1 MATIKAFPA
10 LRYNLEKTKEISSL
24 VTPPYDVISKHQQ
37 SQFYR
42 QGAHNLIRIILGQDK
57 KGDNQQNNKYTRAAA
72 YLDKW
77 TKEAILIRDKAPAI
91 YIYQQLFDF
100 EGKKLSRLGF
110 IGLLKLEPSGKG
122 VVFPHEKTF
131 CKPKE
136 DRLSLLK
143 STRANLSPIFGL
155 YSDSDSKI
163 ENLIKSRCLNKPLM
177 DFEFEQ
183 VRNRLWPVNDP
194 DFIISL
200 EKLTRN
206 KKIFI
211 ADGHHRYEVAC
222 LYDKL
227 TGKSQ
232 KADKPRR
239 AAEPRQL
246 NSAYIMMY
254 FSALESRGLKVLPTH
269 RVINNLPNVKLC
281 SLKQALA
288 KHFIIEHFTNYAD
301 LSQKLKS
308 AKITEH
314 FFGLYLGNKI
324 FYLLKLRKI
333 TNKNAKHPAG
343 SYKDLDV
350 VILHN
355 LIFKRILGIKE
366 ENSGDQQIL
375 YTREEG
381 VALNLV
387 DSKKYQAAFF
397 MNPPKPIQISAIS
410 ESLKKMP
417 HKSTYFYPKPLSGLV
432 INKLDMEGAS
442 HVAF

>member
-1 MATIKAFPA
+1 MAAIKAFPA
-10 LRYNLEKTKEISSL
+10 LRYNLEKIKEISSV
-24 VTPPYDVISKHQQ
+24 VTPPYDVISTYQQ

-42 QGAHNLIRIILGQDK
+42 SHTRNLIRIILGQEK

-77 TKEAILIRDKAPAI
+77 IKEGVFIQDRSPAI

-100 EGKKLSRLGF
+100 EGEEISRVGF

-136 DRLSLLK
+136 DRLSLLR

-155 YSDSDSKI
+155 YRDPDSKI
-163 ENLIKSRCLNKPLM
+163 ENIMKSACRGVPLL
-177 DFEFEQ
+177 DFEFERVQ
-183 VRNRLWPVNDP
+183 NRLWLINNPE
-194 DFIISL
+194 FITKL
-200 EKLTRN
+200 EKLTQD

-222 LYDKL
+222 LYNKL
-227 TGKSQ
+227 ISKTAKT
-232 KADKPRR
+232 
-239 AAEPRQL
+239 AEPHKL

-269 RVINNLPNVKLC
+269 RVINNLPDVKLS

-288 KHFIIEHFTNYAD
+288 KHFIIEDFTNYAK

-333 TNKNAKHPAG
+333 TVKNTKHPAG

-366 ENSGDQQIL
+366 EDSRDQQIL
-375 YTREEG
+375 YTREENL
-381 VALNLV
+381 AIQLV
-387 DSKKYQAAFF
+387 DSKKYQAAFL
-397 MNPPKPIQISAIS
+397 MNPPRPRQISAIS

-432 INKLDMEGAS
+432 INKLDMEGVS
-442 HVAF
+442 NVAF

>member
-10 LRYNLEKTKEISSL
+10 LRYNLKKIKEISL
-24 VTPPYDVISKHQQ
+24 VVTPPYDVISTYQQ

-42 QGAHNLIRIILGQDK
+42 QGAHNLIRIILGQEK

-194 DFIISL
+194 DFIISI

-269 RVINNLPNVKLC
+269 RVINNLPDVKLC

-288 KHFIIEHFTNYAD
+288 DYFIIEDFNNYKD
-301 LSQKLKS
+301 LSQRLTS
-308 AKITEH
+308 AKTSEH

-324 FYLLKLRKI
+324 FYLLKLKKTTKKTARH
-333 TNKNAKHPAG
+333 TRG
-343 SYKDLDV
+343 TYKDLDV
-350 VILHN
+350 VILHS
-355 LIFKRILGIKE
+355 LIFKKILGIKE
-366 ENSGDQQIL
+366 ENSRDQQIL
-375 YTREEG
+375 YTREE
-381 VALNLV
+381 NLAIQLV
-387 DSKKYQAAFF
+387 NSKKYQAAFF
-397 MNPPKPIQISAIS
+397 MNPPRPRQISAIS
-410 ESLKKMP
+410 ESLQKMP

-432 INKLDMEGAS
+432 INKLAMESEA

>member
-1 MATIKAFPA
+1 MAAIKAFQA
-10 LRYNLEKTKEISSL
+10 LRYNLEKIKEISSV
-24 VTPPYDVISKHQQ
+24 VTPPYDVISAYQQ

-42 QGAHNLIRIILGQDK
+42 AHTRNLIRIILGQEK

-77 TKEAILIRDKAPAI
+77 IKEGVFIQDKSPAI

-100 EGKKLSRLGF
+100 EGEKISRIGF
-110 IGLLKLEPSGKG
+110 IGLLKLEPSGKR

-136 DRLSLLK
+136 DRLSLLR

-155 YSDSDSKI
+155 YRDPDSKI
-163 ENLIKSRCLNKPLM
+163 ENLIKGACRGVPLL
-177 DFEFEQ
+177 DFEFEL
-183 VRNRLWPVNDP
+183 VRNRLWLINNPE
-194 DFIISL
+194 FITKL
-200 EKLTRN
+200 EKLTRD

-222 LYDKL
+222 LYNKL
-227 TGKSQ
+227 SGK
-232 KADKPRR
+232 
-239 AAEPRQL
+239 AARPHKL

-269 RVINNLPNVKLC
+269 RLINNLPDVKLY

-288 KHFIIEHFTNYAD
+288 KHFTIEDFTNYAD
-301 LSQKLKS
+301 LSRKLKS

-333 TNKNAKHPAG
+333 SDKNAKHPAG

-355 LIFKRILGIKE
+355 LIFKKILGIKE
-366 ENSGDQQIL
+366 ENSRDQQIL
-375 YTREEG
+375 YTREENL
-381 VALNLV
+381 AIQLV

-397 MNPPKPIQISAIS
+397 MNPPRPRQISAIS

-442 HVAF
+442 YVAF

>member
-1 MATIKAFPA
+1 MAVIKAFPA
-10 LRYNLEKTKEISSL
+10 LRYNLEKIEEISSV
-24 VTPPYDVISKHQQ
+24 VTPPYDVISRYQQ

-42 QGAHNLIRIILGQDK
+42 AHTRNLIRIILGQEK

-77 TKEAILIRDKAPAI
+77 IKEGVFIQDKSPAI

-100 EGKKLSRLGF
+100 EGEEISRIGF

-136 DRLSLLK
+136 DRLSLLR

-155 YSDSDSKI
+155 YRDPDSKI
-163 ENLIKSRCLNKPLM
+163 ENIIKSACRGVPLL

-183 VRNRLWPVNDP
+183 VRNRLWLINNPE
-194 DFIISL
+194 FITKL
-200 EKLTRN
+200 EKFTRD

-222 LYDKL
+222 LYNKL
-227 TGKSQ
+227 IRKTAK
-232 KADKPRR
+232 
-239 AAEPRQL
+239 AAEPHRL

-269 RVINNLPNVKLC
+269 RLINNLPGVKLS

-288 KHFIIEHFTNYAD
+288 KHFIIEDFTNYAK
-301 LSQKLKS
+301 LSRKLKS

-333 TNKNAKHPAG
+333 TDKNAKHPAG
-343 SYKDLDV
+343 SYKNLDV

-355 LIFKRILGIKE
+355 LIFKKILGIKE
-366 ENSGDQQIL
+366 ENSRDQQIL
-375 YTREEG
+375 YTREENL
-381 VALNLV
+381 AIQLV

-397 MNPPKPIQISAIS
+397 MNPPRPRQISAIS

-442 HVAF
+442 HVTF

>member
-1 MATIKAFPA
+1 MAIIKAFPA
-10 LRYNLEKTKEISSL
+10 LRYNLKKIKRISSV
-24 VTPPYDVISKHQQ
+24 VTTPYDVISKHQQ

-42 QGAHNLIRIILGQDK
+42 SNKYNLIRIILGK
-57 KGDNQQNNKYTRAAA
+57 EKTGDDQQNNKYTRAGAC
-72 YLDKW
+72 LDKW
-77 TKEAILIRDKAPAI
+77 IEEGVFIQDDAPAI
-91 YIYQQLFDF
+91 YIYQQLFDS
-100 EGKKLSRLGF
+100 ERKKVSRLGF
-110 IGLLKLEPSGKG
+110 IALLKLEPPGKG

-155 YSDSDSKI
+155 YSDPDSKI
-163 ENLIKSRCLNKPLM
+163 ENLIKNKCRNKPLL

-183 VRNRLWPVNDP
+183 VQNRLWMITDP
-194 DFIISL
+194 DFIIKL
-200 EKLTRN
+200 EEMTGS

-232 KADKPRR
+232 KAVKPRR
-239 AAEPRQL
+239 AAEPRKL

-269 RVINNLPNVKLC
+269 RVINNLPDVKLC

-288 KHFIIEHFTNYAD
+288 DYFIIEDFNNYKD
-301 LSQKLKS
+301 LSQRLTS
-308 AKITEH
+308 AKTSEH
-314 FFGLYLGNKI
+314 FFGMYLGNKI
-324 FYLLKLRKI
+324 FYLLKLKKTTKKTARH
-333 TNKNAKHPAG
+333 TRG
-343 SYKDLDV
+343 TYKDLDV
-350 VILHN
+350 VILHS
-355 LIFKRILGIKE
+355 LIFKKILGIKE
-366 ENSGDQQIL
+366 ENSRDQQIL
-375 YTREEG
+375 YTREE
-381 VALNLV
+381 NLAIQLV
-387 DSKKYQAAFF
+387 NSKKYQAAFF
-397 MNPPKPIQISAIS
+397 MNPPRPRQISAIS
-410 ESLKKMP
+410 ESLQKMP

-432 INKLDMEGAS
+432 INKLAMESEA

>member
-1 MATIKAFPA
+1 MAAIKAFPA
-10 LRYNLEKTKEISSL
+10 LRYNLEKIKEISSV
-24 VTPPYDVISKHQQ
+24 VTPPYDVISAYQQ

-42 QGAHNLIRIILGQDK
+42 AHTRNLIRIILGQEK

-77 TKEAILIRDKAPAI
+77 IKEGVFIQDKSPAI

-100 EGKKLSRLGF
+100 EGEKISRIGF

-136 DRLSLLK
+136 DRLSLLR
-143 STRANLSPIFGL
+143 STQANLSPIFGL
-155 YSDSDSKI
+155 YRDPDSKI
-163 ENLIKSRCLNKPLM
+163 ENLIKGACRGAPLL
-177 DFEFEQ
+177 DFEFELVQ
-183 VRNRLWPVNDP
+183 NRLWLINNPE
-194 DFIISL
+194 FITKL
-200 EKLTRN
+200 EKLTRD

-222 LYDKL
+222 LYNKL
-227 TGKSQ
+227 SGKAARLH
-232 KADKPRR
+232 KATQPHR
-239 AAEPRQL
+239 L

-269 RVINNLPNVKLC
+269 RLINNLPDVKLC

-288 KHFIIEHFTNYAD
+288 KHFIIEDFTNYAD
-301 LSQKLKS
+301 LSRKLKS

-324 FYLLKLRKI
+324 FYLLKLKKI
-333 TNKNAKHPAG
+333 RDKNAKHPAG

-355 LIFKRILGIKE
+355 LIFKKILGIKE
-366 ENSGDQQIL
+366 ENSRDQQIL
-375 YTREEG
+375 YTREENL
-381 VALNLV
+381 AIQLV
-387 DSKKYQAAFF
+387 DSKKYQTAFF
-397 MNPPKPIQISAIS
+397 MNPPRPRQISAIS

-442 HVAF
+442 YVAF

>member
-42 QGAHNLIRIILGQDK
+42 QGAHNLIRIILGQEK

-100 EGKKLSRLGF
+100 EGKRLSRLGF

-155 YSDSDSKI
+155 YSDPDSKI
-163 ENLIKSRCLNKPLM
+163 ENLIKNKCRNKPLL

-183 VRNRLWPVNDP
+183 VQNRLWMITDP
-194 DFIISL
+194 DFIIKL
-200 EKLTRN
+200 EEMTGS

-239 AAEPRQL
+239 VAEPRKL